1 MGPEAGGE
9 GSRLDAVEVSAWFGD
24 TQVLDD
30 VSLSVPPASV
40 TALIGPSGCGKST
53 FLRIL
58 NRMHESVLGAKMAG
72 EVRLDGDDI
81 YAPGHRLTDVRRHI
95 GMVFQKPNPFP
106 AMSIADN
113 VAAGLALNSTKI
125 SKSARAELVEA
136 LPHPSRPVAGGE
148 GPALS
153 SRRRT
158 LGWTAAATLYRPGP
172 GGAAEGA
179 VDGRAVFGL
188 GPDIDPRH

>member
-1 MGPEAGGE
+1 MAGINAAVVRPDASPDRNGSPVPRSSASGPEVRSE
-9 GSRLDAVEVSAWFGD
+9 PSQLEAVEVSAWFGD

-30 VSLSVPPASV
+30 VSLAVPAASV

-58 NRMHESVLGAKMAG
+58 NRMHESIAGAKMAG

-81 YAPGHRLTDVRRHI
+81 YAPGHRLTDVRRQI

-113 VAAGLALNSTKI
+113 VAAGLALTSTKI
-125 SKSARAELVEA
+125 SKADRTELVESN
-136 LPHPSRPVAGGE
+136 LVRAGLWDE
-148 GPALS
+148 VKDRL
-153 SRRRT
+153 
-158 LGWTAAATLYRPGP
+158 
-172 GGAAEGA
+172 
-179 VDGRAVFGL
+179 
-188 GPDIDPRH
+188 

>member
-1 MGPEAGGE
+1 MGSADAALIRPGIAGDGRGSLVRRSSPAGPEARSDP
-9 GSRLDAVEVSAWFGD
+9 SRLEAIEISAWFGD

-58 NRMHESVLGAKMAG
+58 NRMHESILGAKMAG
-72 EVRLDGDDI
+72 EVRLDGDDL
-81 YAPGHRLTDVRRHI
+81 YAPGHRLTDVRRQI

-113 VAAGLALNSTKI
+113 VAAGLALTSTKI
-125 SKSARAELVEA
+125 SKADRA
-136 LPHPSRPVAGGE
+136 
-148 GPALS
+148 
-153 SRRRT
+153 
-158 LGWTAAATLYRPGP
+158 
-172 GGAAEGA
+172 
-179 VDGRAVFGL
+179 
-188 GPDIDPRH
+188 